1 MEQMEFLKNATIA
14 VSLKYLSNFWRS
26 LKMSLINCKV
36 GLKFKLIKCDVLS
49 AAGVDNTNPNSN
61 DIIFTIKD
69 TKLYVPV
76 VFLTAR
82 ANQTLSKLLRKGFE
96 RLVYWKE

>member
-1 MEQMEFLKNATIA
+1 MEFLKSATIA

-36 GLKFKLIKCDVLS
+36 GLKLKLIKCYVLS
-49 AAGVDNTNPNSN
+49 AAGVDNANPNSN
-61 DIIFTIKD
+61 DFIFTIKD

-96 RLVYWKE
+96 RSVYWNE